1 MLNEDIHKKK
11 ESARDSFFLFNE
23 LVLILNL
30 LR

>member
-1 MLNEDIHKKK
+1 MLNENIHKKK
-11 ESARDSFFLFNE
+11 SLRETLFFLFNE